1 MQANWLLPPTALLL
15 ASLAMG
21 LVYVLAL
28 ALTLTLAL
36 ALTLTL
42 TLSPCRYSA
51 GVGLLAYT
59 PLLLSID
66 RDVRHGRE
74 QQAELNATT
83 FDAADVYGEA
93 AAGASE
99 SGGGSVWATHPLL
112 LLASLASFGGA
123 LACGTALLALTVA
136 LGIASVLRK
145 TPLRLGLG
153 FIGHQDLLGR
163 AELWLG
169 GTALLLCATAAAAA
183 TAALGGGAEGLIESN
198 CRTLLRQ
205 TDEACLRPASH

>member
-83 FDAADVYGEA
+83 FDAADVYGVD
-93 AAGASE
+93 G
-99 SGGGSVWATHPLL
+99 
-112 LLASLASFGGA
+112 
-123 LACGTALLALTVA
+123 
-136 LGIASVLRK
+136 
-145 TPLRLGLG
+145 
-153 FIGHQDLLGR
+153 
-163 AELWLG
+163 
-169 GTALLLCATAAAAA
+169 
-183 TAALGGGAEGLIESN
+183 
-198 CRTLLRQ
+198 
-205 TDEACLRPASH
+205 